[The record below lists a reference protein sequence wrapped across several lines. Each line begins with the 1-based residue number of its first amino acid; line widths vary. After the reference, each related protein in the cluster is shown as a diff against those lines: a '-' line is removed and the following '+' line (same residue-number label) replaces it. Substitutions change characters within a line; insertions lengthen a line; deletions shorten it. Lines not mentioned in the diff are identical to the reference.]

1 MVFRETE
8 QEILNRLPPG
18 RRSGKM
24 TKKMKIVVVILFALL
39 LVYVTGE
46 IDLGWDPELQ
56 RAPVYV
62 ALGDS
67 VAYGLSATSGRGYND
82 RFRTYLQQ
90 NRYSDRFPVD
100 FRNLSKPGD
109 TAEELY
115 QWIKT
120 EEYAEAIREADIIT
134 INIGGNHLLQS
145 LLYTVYGV
153 YPEASTVPGGLQ
165 GAILRNPWAILR
177 LIIGFQNP
185 SSSESDA
192 LNRSM
197 GIAVSTFEEY
207 WPRIMNELTILAPDA
222 EIYVN
227 TVYSP
232 VKRKEALF
240 GLIDPYVE
248 RINRALEDYGNQY
261 RYTLVD
267 VYRAFERVDSDVVDF
282 NLVGSPVRADIH
294 PNDYGHAV
302 IFEALK
308 TAMENRPPY

>member
-1 MVFRETE
+1 MT
-8 QEILNRLPPG
+8 
-18 RRSGKM
+18 RR
-24 TKKMKIVVVILFALL
+24 MKVVVVILLALL

-56 RAPVYV
+56 KAPVYV

-67 VAYGLSATSGRGYND
+67 VAYGLSATDGQGYND
-82 RFRTYLQQ
+82 RFRTYLQE

-100 FRNLSKPGD
+100 FRNLSRPGD

-115 QWIKT
+115 QRIKT
-120 EEYAEAIREADIIT
+120 EEYAAALGEADIIT

-145 LLYTVYGV
+145 LLYTVYSA
-153 YPEASTVPGGLQ
+153 YPEASAASDGLQ

-185 SSSESDA
+185 ASPESDA

-197 GIAVSTFEEY
+197 GAAVSTFESY
-207 WPRIMNELTILAPDA
+207 WPRIMNELTMLAPSA

-227 TVYSP
+227 TVYNP
-232 VKRKEALF
+232 VKREEPLY
-240 GLIDPYVE
+240 GLIDPYVG
-248 RINRALEDYGNQY
+248 RINEALEAYGNQY
-261 RYTLVD
+261 RYMLVD
-267 VYRAFERVDSDVVDF
+267 VYRAFERVDGDVVDF
-282 NLVGSPVRADIH
+282 DLVGSSIRADIH
-294 PNDYGHAV
+294 PNDEGHAV

-308 TAMENRPPY
+308 TAMENRSPY